1 MYLKQHPYKL
11 KNWDRTVTPSY
22 CDIFPVEI
30 NNKIKYKFINHFFPA
45 RLLPNNANG

>member
-11 KNWDRTVTPSY
+11 KNWDGTPPY

-30 NNKIKYKFINHFFPA
+30 NNKIKYKFINRFFPA